1 MAHRLWN
8 SGKPISEQP
17 LDAQQHKKVQPPQHK
32 VPARAVPQT
41 RQRPDDKQVQ
51 IHVFPVAAERY
62 VDIIPEERA
71 ERNVPAPP
79 EFGDGFCRIRQTE
92 VLHERKAEDFPET
105 DCHVGVA
112 GKIEVDLEHVGE
124 HAEQDARRRRARKR
138 AAQQLVCDLPDVI
151 GKQNLFPQTDAK
163 ARHTAED
170 VLAVRLA
177 RVDLRRNV
185 HIADNRSCNELR
197 KHRNIQQQL
206 PVRPLRRNVFAV
218 HVDRIRQRLKCVKRD
233 ADRKRNLRHGKR
245 GFENRIA
252 VLHQKSRVFEYDQ
265 PQQVQRH
272 AQRQQRPA
280 PLFFKRQRKAPVERC
295 HRQHQ
300 KHIHR
305 LSPCVEHQTR
315 TKKDEILRLQPR
327 HEEIQQQTQGQKD
340 I

>member
-1 MAHRLWN
+1 M
-8 SGKPISEQP
+8 
-17 LDAQQHKKVQPPQHK
+17 
-32 VPARAVPQT
+32 PQT

-51 IHVFPVAAERY
+51 IHVFPVAAKRY
-62 VDIIPEERA
+62 IDIIPEERA

-79 EFGDGFCRIRQTE
+79 KFGDGFCRIRQTE

-124 HAEQDARRRRARKR
+124 HAEQDAHRRRARKR
-138 AAQQLVCDLPDVI
+138 AAQQLVSHLPDVI
-151 GKQNLFPQTDAK
+151 GKQHLFAETDAK
-163 ARHTAED
+163 ARHAAED
-170 VLAVRLA
+170 VLAVQLA
-177 RVDLRRNV
+177 RIDLRRNV

-206 PVRPLRRNVFAV
+206 PVGPLRRNVFAV
-218 HVDRIRQRLKCVKRD
+218 HVDRIRQRLKRIKRD

-245 GFENRIA
+245 GFENHIA
-252 VLHQKSRVFEYDQ
+252 VLHQKSRVFEHNQ
-265 PQQVQRH
+265 PRQIQRH

-305 LSPCVEHQTR
+305 LAPGVKHQTR
-315 TKKDEILRLQPR
+315 ADQDDVFRRQAPLNKV
-327 HEEIQQQTQGQKD
+327 QKQAQRQKN